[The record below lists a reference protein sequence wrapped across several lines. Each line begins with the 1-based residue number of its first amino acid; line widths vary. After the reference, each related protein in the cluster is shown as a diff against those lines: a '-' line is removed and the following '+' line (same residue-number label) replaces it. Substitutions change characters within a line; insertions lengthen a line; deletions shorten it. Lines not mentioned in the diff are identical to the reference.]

1 MNIILLVIVMD
12 DKKITKE
19 MLWRL
24 FKETG
29 AIEYYLLYK
38 NK

>member
-1 MNIILLVIVMD
+1 MNIISLVIVMD

-29 AIEYYLLYK
+29 AIK
-38 NK
+38 IF